1 MSGSDIVPALS
12 DPIDCSG
19 GYSLAMF
26 AVPRGPIPSLHGSFL
41 LLVIVCSISALPYAV
56 KAGISAMRQ
65 VGGELESRP
74 DGWSGLVDT
83 DAENHCSD
91 PEVDLFRGDAVAIY
105 ISHEELSLVIL
116 LVTPTTQLATTIS
129 LLFTDRGWYP
139 YTNGCHIDRGRGGL
153 HCVKPPRDGNQ
164 LERFGR

>member
-1 MSGSDIVPALS
+1 M
-12 DPIDCSG
+12 
-19 GYSLAMF
+19 
-26 AVPRGPIPSLHGSFL
+26 

-65 VGGELESRP
+65 VGGARGSRP

-83 DAENHCSD
+83 DAENHCAD

-105 ISHEELSLVIL
+105 ISHEGA
-116 LVTPTTQLATTIS
+116 VTGDTAGYPDHPVGHND
-129 LLFTDRGWYP
+129 LFIVHRSWVVPVYERDCLY
-139 YTNGCHIDRGRGGL
+139 IDRGRGGL

-164 LERFGR
+164 LSERFGRVNARYSAR